1 MMVIIK
7 KTENLSGC
15 VKIPPSKSYT
25 HRAVIAAALT
35 KGESK
40 ILEPLYSDDTLAT
53 INGCKNFGIK
63 IMMNKKMLVVD
74 GSCKLTAPGKP
85 INCKLSA
92 TTIRLMTAFASLAEG
107 KTILTGEGSLLKRPI
122 YPLIDALR
130 MLGVKC
136 ESTDGFPPVTVY
148 GGGIVGGKSSIV
160 GDVSSQFISAL
171 LFICPLAKNDSF
183 IEVKTPLE
191 SKPYV
196 ELTLE
201 VVKRH
206 GIDIKVLGDHE
217 SYYIPSNQNYKPSI
231 HKIFGDFSS
240 ASFLIAAAA
249 ITNSN
254 VKFKNLYPLVKSQPD
269 VEIVDTLKKMGVKIH
284 CGENYVEVLG
294 GDLNGVE
301 IDAKDTPDLVPVYA
315 VLACYAKG
323 ETIIRNVKRL
333 RIKESDR
340 LTTITSELLKMSAQ
354 IKVLE
359 DSLIVKGGCRLKG
372 AIINPHNDHRIAMA
386 CAVAALGA
394 EGETVILNGDCVKKS
409 YPGFFKDLAKIGGR
423 MEVKC

>member
-1 MMVIIK
+1 MIVVVK
-7 KTENLSGC
+7 KTENLDGC
-15 VKIPPSKSYT
+15 VEIPPSKSYT
-25 HRAVIAAALT
+25 HRAVVASALS

-53 INGCKNFGIK
+53 INSCKNFGVK
-63 IMMNKKMLVVD
+63 IVANEKMLIVD
-74 GSCKLTAPGKP
+74 GDCKLTAPSKP
-85 INCKLSA
+85 VNCKLSA
-92 TTIRLMTAFASLAEG
+92 TTIRFMTAFASLAEG

-130 MLGVKC
+130 MLGVNC

-148 GGGIVGGKSSIV
+148 GGRVVGGKSSIV
-160 GDVSSQFISAL
+160 GDVSSQFVSAL
-171 LFICPLAKNDSF
+171 IFICPLAKNDSF

-206 GIDIKVLGDHE
+206 GIDVKVLGNHE
-217 SYYIPSNQNYKPSI
+217 SYYIPSNQNYKPYT

-254 VKFKNLYPLVKSQPD
+254 VKFKNLYPSLKTQPD
-269 VEIVDTLKKMGVKIH
+269 VEIINTLKKMGVKIH

-294 GDLNGVE
+294 GELTSVE
-301 IDAKDTPDLVPVYA
+301 VDAKDTPDLVPVYA

-340 LTTITSELLKMSAQ
+340 LNVITFELSKMNAQ

-359 DSLIVKGGCRLKG
+359 DNLIVKGECKLKG

-386 CAVAALGA
+386 CAVAALRA
-394 EGETVILNGDCVKKS
+394 EGETVILNSDCVKKS
-409 YPGFFKDLAKIGGR
+409 YPSFFEDLAKIGGR
-423 MEVKC
+423 IEIKG